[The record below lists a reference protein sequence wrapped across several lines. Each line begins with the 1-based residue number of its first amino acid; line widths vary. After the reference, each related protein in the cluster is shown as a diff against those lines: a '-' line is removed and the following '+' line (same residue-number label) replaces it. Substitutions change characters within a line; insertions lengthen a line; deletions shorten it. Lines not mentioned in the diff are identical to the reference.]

1 MQLCPECTG
10 PLFLAPPASR
20 ALVGVTPRGGMW
32 FRGSVLATTLG
43 VYSLCDEALRNSAQ
57 ALWEQQGK
65 QGECDEIKDTHS
77 VDCSLEGMVKTFLPG
92 E

>member
-20 ALVGVTPRGGMW
+20 VLVGVTPRGGMW

-43 VYSLCDEALRNSAQ
+43 FDFVFVYWHLILVTPDGPHLWSTLLPRLSLAM
-57 ALWEQQGK
+57 
-65 QGECDEIKDTHS
+65 
-77 VDCSLEGMVKTFLPG
+77 VDSF
-92 E
+92 